1 MRGDNRS
8 RALTVSAGSTPLIFD
23 LATRGK
29 VRNAKRGSQ
38 GTRRSD
44 VVLAPLRPAPARDGP
59 LECGGRVE

>member
-29 VRNAKRGSQ
+29 VRNAKRGSR
-38 GTRRSD
+38 GHVDRTSFWRRFG
-44 VVLAPLRPAPARDGP
+44 RRR
-59 LECGGRVE
+59 LEMGR